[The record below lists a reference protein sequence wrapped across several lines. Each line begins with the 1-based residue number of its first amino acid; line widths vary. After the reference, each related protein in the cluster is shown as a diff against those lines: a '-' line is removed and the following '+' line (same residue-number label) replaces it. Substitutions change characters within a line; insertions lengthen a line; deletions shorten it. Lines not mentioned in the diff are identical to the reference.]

1 MSSPF
6 STLEEFNGAID
17 GPTGGAIYTFA
28 GSPAI
33 NNIAL
38 IVAVGLF
45 FWFIVKT
52 YSTSHDSSSF
62 DRSLNHL
69 STFII
74 AGLLSLVAVDYDQS
88 SRSERGT
95 QARTQDTTEV
105 RVAQS
110 ASRRPSLGLLGMMG
124 MMGVGLPALKRSDRR
139 RKASQRQSSQGS
151 KAQRLANKYGR
162 QTRSR

>member
-28 GSPAI
+28 DKPAI

-45 FWFIVKT
+45 LWFIVKT
-52 YSTSHDSSSF
+52 YATSHDPSAF
-62 DRSLNHL
+62 DKSLNHL

-74 AGLLSLVAVDYDQS
+74 AGLLSLVAADYQHS
-88 SRSERGT
+88 SRSERV
-95 QARTQDTTEV
+95 ARTMTQDTTEM
-105 RVAQS
+105 RTHSPA
-110 ASRRPSLGLLGMMG
+110 RRSSGLLAMVGL
-124 MMGVGLPALKRSDRR
+124 GLPALNRSGRR
-139 RKASQRQSSQGS
+139 RKSQPRQGS
-151 KAQRLANKYGR
+151 RVSNAQRLAHKYGR